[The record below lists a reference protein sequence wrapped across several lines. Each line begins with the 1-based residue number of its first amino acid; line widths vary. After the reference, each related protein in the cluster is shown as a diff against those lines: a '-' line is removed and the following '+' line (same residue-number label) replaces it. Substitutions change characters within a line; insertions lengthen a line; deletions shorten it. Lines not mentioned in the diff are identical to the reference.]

1 MQPYTYEWLCQQIVD
16 HTTDAIIVADRD
28 GIIRLW
34 NTAAETMFGYQADE
48 ALGQS
53 LDLIMPESL
62 RERHWAGYRRA
73 IATGTSRYSRALLT
87 VPALRKD
94 GTRISLE
101 FTIAILRD
109 ATGEILGPAA
119 IIRDVTARWQRDK
132 DIRERLTALEA
143 RLQNASNQG

>member
-1 MQPYTYEWLCQQIVD
+1 VQPYTYEWLCQQIVD

-73 IATGTSRYSRALLT
+73 IATGSSRYSRALLA

-119 IIRDVTARWQRDK
+119 IIRDVTAHWQRDK
-132 DIRERLTALEA
+132 DMRERLTALEA